1 MTEDVLVLGATGLVG
16 QRVVRQLVAD
26 GRSVLA
32 ASRRAVPSNTP
43 PGVRWIRSDAT
54 TPGDVAAVPVCSQA
68 ISTLPIELTAD
79 LAPRLQAQG
88 LERLVAVSSAPAG
101 THAESEDPTERALAD
116 RSLDAEER
124 TLAMGLAATVL
135 RPTVVYGDRGD
146 TEVGRIAEQ
155 LQRLR
160 FFPLVGGGR
169 GLRQPVHADDVATAA
184 VRALSAPATVG
195 RRYDV
200 AGSEAL
206 TVREMVARIGAANG
220 VRPVFVPVAPGPARR
235 AMGALR
241 RMPRFQPVTPGAL
254 HRMDRD
260 LTVDNAPAALDLGF
274 QPRPFEPPDY
284 RVGAEEPAG

>member
-16 QRVVRQLVAD
+16 QGVVRQLVAD

-32 ASRRAVPSNTP
+32 ASRRAVPANAP

-54 TPGDVAAVPVCSQA
+54 IPGDVAALPACSQA

-88 LERLVAVSSAPAG
+88 LERLVAVSSAHAG
-101 THAESEDPTERALAD
+101 AHAEDPTERALAD
-116 RSLDAEER
+116 RSLDAEDR
-124 TLAMGLAATVL
+124 TLALALAATVL
-135 RPTVVYGDRGD
+135 RPTLVYGDRGD

-184 VRALSAPATVG
+184 VRALSAPATAG
-195 RRYDV
+195 NRYDV
-200 AGSEAL
+200 AGGEAL

-220 VRPVFVPVAPGPARR
+220 VRPVFVPVPLGPGRR
-235 AMGALR
+235 AMGALG
-241 RMPRFQPVTPGAL
+241 RMPGWQSASPDAL
-254 HRMDRD
+254 HRTDRD
-260 LTVDNAPAALDLGF
+260 LTVDNARAGLDLGF

-284 RVGAEEPAG
+284 RASVE